1 MFERYTEKTRRVI
14 FFSRFEVSTLGGHEI
29 DTEHLLLG
37 LLQEDA
43 GLLQQLVKPPFDA
56 ETIRLQI
63 REAAQRGGERTSTSV
78 DLPLSED
85 SKRAL
90 AFAADE
96 AERLRHRHIS
106 SEHLLLGI
114 LRQEGCR
121 AAQVLRQNG
130 LTLDAAREVCSK
142 MPLDISVGKEQITY
156 LSSFPR
162 EALQQAL
169 QRLGQEPRQPT
180 PVAASISSEKAVE
193 IESLTKRFEGVSG
206 PLDILQGIDLT
217 IYKGEIIAIVG
228 QSGSGKSTLLHILGT
243 IDRPTSGTV
252 RFGDQNPFELSAE
265 ELAKFR
271 RRSIG
276 FVFQFH
282 NLLPEFT
289 ALENVL
295 MPRLIAGHR
304 SDERMG
310 VELLELVGLGNRLKH
325 RPGELSG
332 GEQQRVAIARALVN
346 NPLLI
351 LADEPTGALDNQT
364 GELVFQLFQKIQREK
379 NLTSI
384 LATHNASIANRCNRL
399 FRLENSRLHEISQH
413 YV

>member
-1 MFERYTEKTRRVI
+1 MFERYTEHARRVI
-14 FFSRFEVSTLGGHEI
+14 FFARYHASEFGSSEI
-29 DTEHLLLG
+29 STEHLLLG
-37 LLQEDA
+37 LVREDER
-43 GLLQQLVKPPFDA
+43 LIQQLTGASPNL
-56 ETIRLQI
+56 IRDQI
-63 REAAQRGGERTSTSV
+63 EKLVAVGNRTSTSI
-78 DLPLSED
+78 DLPLTEAA
-85 SKRAL
+85 KRVL
-90 AFAADE
+90 AQGADE
-96 AERLRHRHIS
+96 ADRLHHRHIGT
-106 SEHLLLGI
+106 EHLLLGI
-114 LRQEGCR
+114 LTEEDSV

-130 LTLDAAREVCSK
+130 VTLEATQEACSCIKPPISSAEV
-142 MPLDISVGKEQITY
+142 GY
-156 LSSFPR
+156 LSSLPR
-162 EALQQAL
+162 EAIEKLLPQQPE
-169 QRLGQEPRQPT
+169 GQFH
-180 PVAASISSEKAVE
+180 SERTVGDEAVRVE
-193 IESLTKRFEGVSG
+193 GLTKTYPGITE
-206 PLDILQGIDLT
+206 PLQILQGIDLT

-243 IDRPTSGTV
+243 IDRPTSGSV
-252 RFGDQNPFELSAE
+252 RFGDQNPFELNAE

-289 ALENVL
+289 ALENVM
-295 MPRLIAGHR
+295 MPKLIAGHDA
-304 SDERMG
+304 DEKMG

-364 GELVFQLFQKIQREK
+364 GELVFQLFQRIQREK
-379 NLTSI
+379 KLTSI

-399 FRLENSRLHEISQH
+399 FRLENSRLHESSQH